1 MTTRPEDCMKCE
13 YKVMSWCI
21 PICNLVN
28 LPCQALDCCPKDQ
41 DKAWGNAIKKML
53 QEAKEELGL

>member
-1 MTTRPEDCMKCE
+1 MTTRPENCMKCE

-53 QEAKEELGL
+53 QEAK

>member
-1 MTTRPEDCMKCE
+1 MTTRPENCMKCE

-28 LPCQALDCCPKDQ
+28 LTCQALYCCPKDQ
-41 DKAWGNAIKKML
+41 DKASGNQIKKMIH
-53 QEAKEELGL
+53 EAKDGFGL